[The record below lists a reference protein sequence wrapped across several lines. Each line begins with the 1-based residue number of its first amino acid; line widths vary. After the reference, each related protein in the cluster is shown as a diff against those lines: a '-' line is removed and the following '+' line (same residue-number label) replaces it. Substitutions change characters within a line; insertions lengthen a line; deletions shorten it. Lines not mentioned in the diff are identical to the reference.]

1 MTFWKITKKD
11 LRLLTRD
18 KRTLVGL
25 VALPLF
31 FITILGI
38 SAGQLFTAKEKAKRV
53 RVGVVNEDTS
63 SLSSNLIGEVL
74 KLDALEVIELAD
86 RGEARERLADG
97 KVDVVAFIGPRF
109 HEKVDELDTAD
120 IIFAETGKLSAG
132 LRSLDVEVQSGAF
145 LA

>member
-11 LRLLTRD
+11 LRLLARD
-18 KRTLVGL
+18 KRTLFGL

-63 SLSSNLIGEVL
+63 SLSSNLIGDVL
-74 KLDALEVIELAD
+74 KLDALEVTGDRFDVTGRNVAGPAGCHGRADRFASDRLQHLSGADHGRHERLPHAAELA
-86 RGEARERLADG
+86 A
-97 KVDVVAFIGPRF
+97 
-109 HEKVDELDTAD
+109 
-120 IIFAETGKLSAG
+120 
-132 LRSLDVEVQSGAF
+132 
-145 LA
+145 